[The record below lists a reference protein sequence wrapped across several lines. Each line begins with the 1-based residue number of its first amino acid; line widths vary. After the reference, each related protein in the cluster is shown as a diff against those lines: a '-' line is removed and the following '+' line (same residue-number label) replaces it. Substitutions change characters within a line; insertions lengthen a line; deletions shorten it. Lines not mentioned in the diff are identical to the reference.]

1 MARMSGAAR
10 LLSVRVVYGLL
21 LALVL
26 FAALH
31 VDALRQASP
40 TGRPSRDLMLKEIK
54 VATSVVKQKP
64 GYKRVATLIQ
74 VGLPKAPKKYD
85 ITRLY
90 NGTLLAGNDNAV
102 KVLLKKI
109 DVAKPGDLDKVF
121 GMLQQMT
128 LKGRFNDTV
137 LKRKPMVN
145 FPTNGGQ
152 LPTREQMLAEVAK
165 AMAVVKKNPNYTKIA
180 SIGKTLPPKK
190 YNVRQAYNSK
200 ILVGSNDAIT
210 SPAS

>member
-1 MARMSGAAR
+1 MARMLGAAR

-40 TGRPSRDLMLKEIK
+40 TGRPTRDQMLKEIK

-109 DVAKPGDLDKVF
+109 DVAKPADLDKVF
-121 GMLQQMT
+121 RMLLQMT
-128 LKGRFNDTV
+128 LQGRFNDTL
-137 LKRKPMVN
+137 LKKKPMVN
-145 FPTNGGQ
+145 FPTNGVSP
-152 LPTREQMLAEVAK
+152 L
-165 AMAVVKKNPNYTKIA
+165 KKMT
-180 SIGKTLPPKK
+180 PK
-190 YNVRQAYNSK
+190 NAPQ
-200 ILVGSNDAIT
+200 IT
-210 SPAS
+210 FGVPGSPATTWATMLTPNLYVGKWFTVHGVNYFII